1 MRAVYISD
9 CEGPITRND
18 NAFELSAHFIP
29 DGERL
34 FSILSR
40 YDDVLAYTYRREGY
54 RAGNTLKLIVPFLKA
69 YGATNEKV
77 TAFCRAN
84 MVLVP
89 GADSFLK
96 WVSRM
101 VPAFLVSTSYEPYIA
116 SLCDLIGFPI
126 GQAFCTLLDLDRYD
140 LGSQEIHFVRRK
152 AVEILQ
158 LPMLPE
164 AGRECS
170 REVSQT
176 VHALDRIFEALSTR
190 GSGMI
195 MDEVNPVGGEEKS
208 KRVSSIIA
216 ELECELEN
224 AIYVGDSIT
233 DVAAYEF
240 VRKGG
245 GLTVSF
251 NGNRYAVEN
260 AEIAVI
266 SDTTDV
272 LKAVVS
278 VFLRE
283 KREGVLGRIRKWN
296 SAEYPKV
303 FLVTPK
309 NSDVISEESSR
320 VRRSLRGERIG
331 SLG

>member
-1 MRAVYISD
+1 VRAVYISD

-216 ELECELEN
+216 E
-224 AIYVGDSIT
+224 
-233 DVAAYEF
+233 
-240 VRKGG
+240 
-245 GLTVSF
+245 
-251 NGNRYAVEN
+251 
-260 AEIAVI
+260 
-266 SDTTDV
+266 
-272 LKAVVS
+272 
-278 VFLRE
+278 
-283 KREGVLGRIRKWN
+283 
-296 SAEYPKV
+296 
-303 FLVTPK
+303 
-309 NSDVISEESSR
+309 SR
-320 VRRSLRGERIG
+320 SYLI
-331 SLG
+331 LQTC